1 MSRISMFQTVV
12 VVSVYTAIAIK
23 MLALT
28 QEHLKVNCL
37 NTIMAVK
44 HNTNLQG
51 ADYSMNEQVVKY

>member
-1 MSRISMFQTVV
+1 MFQTVV
-12 VVSVYTAIAIK
+12 VVSVYTATAIK

-44 HNTNLQG
+44 HNTNLQD
-51 ADYSMNEQVVKY
+51 ADYST